1 MATTALFGEDFWLWE
16 EGIWM
21 VSRGTPPLHEDGE
34 DAWGQSF
41 ARRRQER
48 AALRS
53 LRKEDVIAW
62 L

>member
-1 MATTALFGEDFWLWE
+1 MERGSGAGKVL
-16 EGIWM
+16 
-21 VSRGTPPLHEDGE
+21 GTPPLHEDGE
-34 DAWGQSF
+34 DAWGHSF